1 MKGKAGYIIVTV
13 IIFLIGILV
22 GDLAGGGLGKNKA
35 VTLSNGQTLDAR
47 LADIDK
53 RLGDIDKAILGG
65 GGGLDQTK
73 AYKTDVA
80 GAPVL
85 GNADAKVK
93 IVLWSDFQCPF
104 CKNMAKALEDL
115 VKTDTKKY
123 GLFSKD
129 LVVHPT
135 AMLEHEAALAANAQ
149 GKYWEFHDLLFEN
162 QPELQQLSQNQ
173 DDTAYKAKLVELG
186 QKAGLDTNKLK
197 TELDGH
203 SYLAQIQK
211 EIEEA
216 KAMPINST
224 PTVLINEYFYG
235 FDPAEIKAKAQEL
248 GEGKGGEA
256 VSGTESKIKSIEKH
270 LENLGKAIERKKAA
284 AEGEQRGPKQGTE
297 YKFDLTK
304 GPVVGEREAKV
315 KIAVFSDYMC
325 PYCER
330 MSGILEGFQ
339 AEHPKDIAVFEKN
352 FVVHPPAGIEHEAA
366 MSAAAQGK
374 FKAMHDLLF
383 KNQQEMQQLG
393 QQGEDK
399 LKEKIM
405 ALGKE
410 AGLNVNQ
417 LKADLESGKYRD
429 TIASDMKEGKEA
441 GITGTPSVFVNG
453 FFYGYNPEDIKKQI
467 DEALKK

>member
-22 GDLAGGGLGKNKA
+22 GDLAGGGLNKNKA
-35 VTLSNGQTLDAR
+35 VTLSNGQTVEAR
-47 LADIDK
+47 LGDIDK
-53 RLGDIDKAILGG
+53 RLGDIEKAIMGG

-73 AYKTDVA
+73 AYKTNMT

-85 GNADAKVK
+85 GNPDAKVK
-93 IVLWSDFQCPF
+93 IVLWSDFQCPY
-104 CKNMAKALEDL
+104 CKNMAKILEDL

-123 GLFSKD
+123 ALISKD
-129 LVVHPT
+129 MVVHPT

-162 QPELQQLSQNQ
+162 QQELQQISQNQ
-173 DDTAYKAKLVELG
+173 DDTAYKAKLAELA
-186 QKAGLDTNKLK
+186 QKAGLDATKFK

-203 SYLAQIQK
+203 NYLPQVQK

-216 KAMPINST
+216 RAIPVNST

-235 FDPAEIKAKAQEL
+235 YDPQEIKAKVQEL
-248 GEGKGGEA
+248 GEGKGEA
-256 VSGTESKIKSIEKH
+256 VSGLEGKIKSIEKH
-270 LENLGKAIERKKAA
+270 LENLGKVIERKKAA
-284 AEGEQRGPKQGTE
+284 AEGEQRGPKSGTE
-297 YKFDLTK
+297 YKFDMSK
-304 GPVVGEREAKV
+304 GPVMGEREAKV

-339 AEHPKDIAVFEKN
+339 AEHPKDVAIFEKN

-366 MSAAAQGK
+366 LSAAAQGK

-399 LKEKIM
+399 LKEKIL

-410 AGLNVNQ
+410 AGLNVSQ
-417 LKADLESGKYRD
+417 LKADLDSGKYRD
-429 TIASDMKEGKEA
+429 TIAGDMKEGKDA

-453 FFYGYNPEDIKKQI
+453 YFYGYNPEDIKKQI